1 MLAETVRMGFDR
13 EQLVESIRSRAQN
26 KATVTYYLMCDNRRP
41 GHGQYLRSELSEAQ
55 GTLAPQP
62 TSSSHVAGLP
72 ASAPVAAPQQRLMAE
87 RRWRLGVHARG
98 HPSALMAELYRLLQS
113 QGICWKKMAP
123 YNLKCRKAVRLPPM
137 RSSSMSDDAVP
148 DDDGLVGDTHMDL
161 GGGSPHSQ
169 PAGAGG
175 KHAEPHLSGLQLHE
189 KGGGGVGA
197 NEGNEP
203 GELVLK
209 FECQMYKSRDDEYLI
224 DMQRLSGDAFV
235 FMETVTR
242 ILTEM
247 RV

>member
-98 HPSALMAELYRLLQS
+98 HPSALMAELYRLLQVWTHLVWAWLE
-113 QGICWKKMAP
+113 GKG
-123 YNLKCRKAVRLPPM
+123 VRAGA
-137 RSSSMSDDAVP
+137 R
-148 DDDGLVGDTHMDL
+148 
-161 GGGSPHSQ
+161 GGG
-169 PAGAGG
+169 
-175 KHAEPHLSGLQLHE
+175 LHE
-189 KGGGGVGA
+189 RERRHAHGQAWRGGRQHASTGG
-197 NEGNEP
+197 
-203 GELVLK
+203 
-209 FECQMYKSRDDEYLI
+209 I
-224 DMQRLSGDAFV
+224 
-235 FMETVTR
+235 
-242 ILTEM
+242 
-247 RV
+247 